1 MAKAQGKHSAEKEND
16 DGLRE
21 KMIAVNRV
29 SKVVKGGRTM
39 SFAALNVVGDGNGRI
54 GLGTGKAREVP
65 VAVQKA
71 MEQDRRGMFTVAL
84 TQGPLHHTVV
94 GKPGA
99 STVP

>member
-29 SKVVKGGRTM
+29 SKVVKGGSTM
-39 SFAALNVVGDGNGRI
+39 SFAAFTVVGDGDGRI
-54 GLGTGKAREVP
+54 GMGKGKAREVR

-71 MEQDRRGMFTVAL
+71 KKIGRANVWTPDTNEHLVCRLLVEKKTR
-84 TQGPLHHTVV
+84 
-94 GKPGA
+94 
-99 STVP
+99 